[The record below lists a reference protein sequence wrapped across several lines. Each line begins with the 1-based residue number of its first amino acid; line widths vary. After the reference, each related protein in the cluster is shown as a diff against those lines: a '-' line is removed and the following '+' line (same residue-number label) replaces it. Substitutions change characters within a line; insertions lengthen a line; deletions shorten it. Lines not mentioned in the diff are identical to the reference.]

1 MFDTKAMGERL
12 KHLRELHGLGLAEAA
27 EKIEINVATLRA
39 LEQTCYRAEIHFATL
54 VKLAKFYSCSTDY
67 ILGLAELPEEQYKA
81 ELSELYE
88 KSYEKYVKIQRDQGY
103 EIQPEGT
110 QKIVI
115 APYPYNLLEK
125 VFPND
130 FNKIPVPL
138 NAEQKTS
145 LKLILSKLKVRERDC
160 LHQYYFG
167 HKTLEEIAE
176 SFGVTRERARQIIA
190 KAIRK
195 LRHKAFLG
203 EIIRWAYPEEYQELL
218 KKREEYEE
226 IGQELNLL
234 SLEIAKKKDA
244 LETIKDK
251 KELETLREVVSKA
264 NGDPLN
270 TSLLDLEL
278 SVRSFNALARHFERP
293 WMEITA
299 NDICRLFNE
308 NKTENRGDR
317 TVVMPLIYK
326 VRNLGGKSV
335 SEIAS
340 ALIRVGCD
348 TAYPDLSKFVKTQ
361 EVG

>member
-1 MFDTKAMGERL
+1 MFDAKAMGARL
-12 KHLRELHGLGLAEAA
+12 QYLRELHGLTLDEAGK
-27 EKIEINVATLRA
+27 KIEINVATLRA

-54 VKLAKFYSCSTDY
+54 VKLATFYNVSTDY
-67 ILGLAELPEEQYKA
+67 ILGLAELPEEHYKA

-88 KSYEKYVKIQRDQGY
+88 KAYEKYVKIQRDKGY

-110 QKIVI
+110 QKIII

-125 VFPND
+125 VFPYD

-138 NAEQKTS
+138 NAEQKTA
-145 LKLILSKLKVRERDC
+145 LNLILDRLKARERDC

-176 SFGVTRERARQIIA
+176 FFGVTRERVRQIIA

-195 LRHKAFLG
+195 LRHKSFLG

-226 IGQELNLL
+226 ICREVNAL
-234 SLEIAKKKDA
+234 SLEIASKKDI

-264 NGDPLN
+264 SGDPLN

-293 WMEITA
+293 WMKITA
-299 NDICRLFNE
+299 NDICKLFNE
-308 NKTENRGDR
+308 NKIENRGDR

-326 VRNLGGKSV
+326 VRNLGSKSV

-348 TAYPDLSKFVKTQ
+348 VAYPDLSKFVKTQ